1 MYYINE
7 ILAISEPY
15 MVRDIGID
23 GVNEIRRRTAHM
35 ARFGNKRTV
44 QEFSRVYCDYIK
56 ERFQSDRKP
65 TRMDSFLA
73 KDTKKVKIVWG
84 NCLTAMQSMQSE
96 SVHLMV
102 TSPPYY
108 NARSYSQWKDINA
121 YLDDMMVII
130 TEAYRVLDN
139 HRAFVFNVGDITSND
154 NLHTKSIWGSRRI
167 PLGAYFINIFE
178 EVGFQFVDDFIWDKG
193 QVESQRH
200 KNGDTPH
207 PFYQY
212 PMNCYE
218 HIMVFFK
225 HRKDETRYPCP
236 VCGCLKTN
244 GNAYSGVGVKSW
256 ECKNL
261 ECFERS
267 KSNRG
272 KRFSMRSMMMDS
284 LKTNMID
291 SDFVKQW
298 RRDIILLHPIVKI
311 NCKGENTLGHTA
323 PYPPA
328 IPEFA
333 VRMYSGEGDIVIDPF
348 AGSFT
353 SAIEACRLGRIG
365 VGIELQKELFYRPIT
380 SNIRK
385 HGLEFESIEWKKKK
399 KANHWLPWRNAP
411 CYEAS

>member
-1 MYYINE
+1 MSYINKIFE
-7 ILAISEPY
+7 ISESY
-15 MVRDIGID
+15 MVKDIGQE
-23 GVNEIRRRTAHM
+23 GVAEIRKRTAHM
-35 ARFGNKRTV
+35 NRFGSNRV
-44 QEFSRVYCDYIK
+44 VEEFTDIYCDYIK
-56 ERFQSDRKP
+56 ERYQSDRKP
-65 TRMDSFLA
+65 SLMDRFIA
-73 KDTKKVKIVWG
+73 KDTGKVKIVWG
-84 NCLTAMQSMQSE
+84 DCLDAMKSMRNE
-96 SVHLMV
+96 SIHLMV

-108 NARSYSQWKDINA
+108 NARDYSQWKNIDE
-121 YLDDMMVII
+121 YLKDMQEII
-130 TEAYRVLDN
+130 KESYRVLDN
-139 HRAFVFNVGDITSND
+139 HRAWVFNVGDITGND
-154 NLHTKSIWGSRRI
+154 LRHTKSVWGNRRI

-178 EVGFQFVDDFIWDKG
+178 DAGFQFIDDFIWDKG

-225 HRKDETRYPCP
+225 HRRDETRYPCP

-261 ECFERS
+261 DCFERS

-272 KRFSMRSMMMDS
+272 KRFSLRSMMMDS
-284 LKTNMID
+284 LKVNKID
-291 SDFVKQW
+291 AEYVKRW
-298 RRDIILLHPIVKI
+298 RRDIIPINPIIKI
-311 NCKGENTLGHTA
+311 NSKGENTLGHTA

-333 VRMYSGEGDIVIDPF
+333 VRMYSGEGDIVMDPF

-353 SAIEACRLGRIG
+353 SAIEACKLERIG
-365 VGIELQKELFYRPIT
+365 VGCEKQKGMFQQSIEK
-380 SNIRK
+380 NIKK
-385 HGLEFESIEWKKKK
+385 HGLKFESLQWKKKK
-399 KANHWLPWRNAP
+399 KSKSQGFWEK
-411 CYEAS
+411 CT